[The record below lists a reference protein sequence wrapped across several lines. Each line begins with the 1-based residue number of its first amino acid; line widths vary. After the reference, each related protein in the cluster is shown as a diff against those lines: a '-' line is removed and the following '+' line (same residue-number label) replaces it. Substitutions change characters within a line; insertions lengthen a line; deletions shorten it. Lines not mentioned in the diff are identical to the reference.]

1 MHLRA
6 VAGEGQGQ
14 TSPQSTQG
22 VVPELGRGDHRRR
35 LCGDVRAEASATS
48 LYHAA
53 GVRLYADLPL
63 PCTAT
68 ADAAAP
74 DRHRPIQIPRIQ
86 AERAHQAD
94 PQPGLLE
101 AKPTLSR
108 WNRIHD
114 YHEPLDRDPRL
125 RQR

>member
-6 VAGEGQGQ
+6 VAGESQGQ
-14 TSPQSTQG
+14 ASPQPTQG

-48 LYHAA
+48 LYLAA

-63 PCTAT
+63 PCTGT

-94 PQPGLLE
+94 PQLGFLE
-101 AKPTLSR
+101 TRSTLSR
-108 WNRIHD
+108 WYRIHN

-125 RQR
+125 RHR